1 MENFM
6 PELLLASAAF
16 GGYVSIIKLLVFL
29 VMFLGWLLLL
39 GWIDNDA
46 KAIDTTGSTWTI
58 VVLSAGAAGILAWLL
73 IPVYIVG
80 MLFFMIAVGATS
92 LAYVKHR
99 NARVLDFDRVLT
111 ADHIKNMLVSKEK
124 KIESLKSFTFITA
137 NKNEVPVPEPRTPDF
152 FGYKIAFE
160 ILKDASWRR
169 ASTIALSPTPQDY
182 QVAYNVDG
190 AILKQPSITRDQIEY
205 FIHFI
210 KHLADLDINEK
221 RKPQKGKFMIH
232 WAKEQNFTHWEVATA
247 GSTAGEQIRLKQI
260 MQDNVARLSELGL
273 MPEQLEQ
280 FKRFGETK
288 QGLFIISGPEK
299 SGVTTTLYALLRNH
313 DAFLNNINTLERQP
327 SEQLPNITQNIFSL
341 SDTGTTFAKKLL
353 SVVRMGPDIV
363 GVAGCEDAQ
372 TVQVACAAAKD
383 NKTVY
388 LTLNAESV
396 IQALGKFLKFA
407 GDRNIV
413 AQTLLGI
420 SNQRLLR
427 KLCPECKQGYTP
439 DKEMFRKF
447 NISAEKT
454 KALYRAGKVVYDKR
468 GKASTCE
475 NCQGTGYLGR
485 TAVFEM
491 VTMNK
496 ELAKVIQSQPVPE
509 IAKQFRRAKMLYL
522 QEQALRKV
530 INGTTT
536 INEMIRALKAVDGIS
551 LRVS

>member
-1 MENFM
+1 M
-6 PELLLASAAF
+6 PELLLASVAL
-16 GGYVSIIKLLVFL
+16 GGYISIIKLVVFL
-29 VMFLGWLLLL
+29 VMFIGWLPLL
-39 GWIDNDA
+39 GWIHE
-46 KAIDTTGSTWTI
+46 DTKTIETNGPVWTVI
-58 VVLSAGAAGILAWLL
+58 VLSAGAAGILAWLV
-73 IPVYIVG
+73 IPIFIVG
-80 MLFFMIAVGATS
+80 MLFFIVAVGATS
-92 LAYVKHR
+92 LAYVKYR

-111 ADHIKNMLVSKEK
+111 VDHIKNLLVSKEK
-124 KIESLKSFTFITA
+124 KIESLKSFAFITA
-137 NKNEVPVPEPRTPDF
+137 NRNEVPIPEPRTPDF

-160 ILKDASWRR
+160 MLKDASWRR
-169 ASTIALSPTPQDY
+169 ASSIALSPTQQDY

-190 AILKQPSITRDQIEY
+190 AIMKQPNITRDQIEY

-210 KHLADLDINEK
+210 KHLADLDTSEK

-232 WAKEQNFTHWEVATA
+232 WAKDQNYTHWEVATA
-247 GSTAGEQIRLKQI
+247 GSTAGEQIRLKQL
-260 MQDNVARLSELGL
+260 MQESAAKLDELGL

-280 FKRFGETK
+280 LKRFREIK
-288 QGLFIISGPEK
+288 HGLFIISGPEK

-327 SEQLPNITQNIFSL
+327 SDQLPNVTQNIFSL
-341 SDTGTTFAKKLL
+341 SDTGTTFAKKLM

-372 TVQVACAAAKD
+372 TAQVACAAAKD
-383 NKTVY
+383 GKIVY

-396 IQALGKFLKFA
+396 IQALGKFLKFV
-407 GDRNIV
+407 GDRNVV

-454 KALYRAGKVVYDKR
+454 KVLYRAGKEVYDKR
-468 GKASTCE
+468 GKASMCE

-485 TAVFEM
+485 TSVFEM
-491 VTMNK
+491 VTINK

-536 INEMIRALKAVDGIS
+536 INEMIRSLKAKEKKS
-551 LRVS
+551 T